1 MKVSELSRRAQ
12 VPLPTIKFYIREG
25 LLPAGARTDRN
36 QAEYSEEHLERL
48 SLIRALRDDAGLSVA
63 AIGRAL
69 SAADA
74 ASEEDFVVA
83 AIDAI
88 ERPSGPTVDEKSKEF
103 RTAQDALMELAHANG
118 WALEEKSLAVR
129 DAARA
134 LTVIT
139 RSFFPDAAQILAPYA
154 EAVSILARLEI
165 PEGWRPAEAP
175 NAALRYAVLGTV
187 LLEPFILA
195 LRRMAHVA
203 RANEMMK
210 KYGTVAPQTQG
221 NKTVT
226 SQKRRKKT
234 KAS

>member
-1 MKVSELSRRAQ
+1 MKISELSRRAQ

-25 LLPAGARTDRN
+25 LLPGGARTGRN

-74 ASEEDFVVA
+74 AASDDFVQA

-88 ERPSGPTVDEKSKEF
+88 ERPSGPAVDEKSDEF
-103 RTAQDALMELAHANG
+103 RTAREAVMALARDNG
-118 WALEEKSLAVR
+118 WAVEEKSLALR

-139 RSFFPDAAQILAPYA
+139 RSFFPEAAQFLAPYA
-154 EAVSILARLEI
+154 EAVSIMARMEI
-165 PEGWRPAEAP
+165 PD
-175 NAALRYAVLGTV
+175 GTV

-203 RANEMMK
+203 RATEVMQS
-210 KYGTVAPQTQG
+210 GAEAPE
-221 NKTVT
+221 KLPL
-226 SQKRRKKT
+226 
-234 KAS
+234 

>member
-1 MKVSELSRRAQ
+1 MKISELSRRAQ

-25 LLPAGARTDRN
+25 LLPGGARTGRN

-74 ASEEDFVVA
+74 AASDDFVQA

-88 ERPSGPTVDEKSKEF
+88 ERPSGPAVDEKSDEF
-103 RTAQDALMELAHANG
+103 RTAREAVMALARDNG
-118 WALEEKSLAVR
+118 WAVEEKSLALR

-139 RSFFPDAAQILAPYA
+139 RSFFPEAAQFLAPYA
-154 EAVSILARLEI
+154 EAVSIMARMEI
-165 PEGWRPAEAP
+165 PDGWRPDKAP

-203 RANEMMK
+203 RATEVTQS
-210 KYGTVAPQTQG
+210 GAEAPE
-221 NKTVT
+221 KLPL
-226 SQKRRKKT
+226 
-234 KAS
+234 